1 MAAPTLRRMRRT
13 RLLRALLAFLALP
26 GLVAFVVPL
35 VVAWPFELREF
46 RLFALVPLVAGIGLL
61 LWCVRDFYVAGEG
74 TLAPWDPP
82 RHLVVGGPYRV
93 SRNPMYLA
101 VVLILVGWAI
111 GFRSRW
117 LLLYALAMMVVFHLR
132 VLLHEEPFL
141 ARTQRQQ
148 WPRYAARVPRW
159 LFPNRKTLLV
169 TLAALAVLIPAAGLI
184 YESYVEGLA
193 AREFAP
199 PGMLVDIGGRR
210 VHLLC
215 IGRGDPTVLFEAS
228 GWGVSSLSA
237 AMVRERVSSRAR
249 VCSYDRMGMGWS
261 DPGPSVVTAG
271 ELARQLAVLQDRA
284 GLNGPFI
291 LVGSSV
297 GGLTIEMFGRRY
309 PERTAGLVFLD
320 AASSGRLPLVERYF
334 GVARLT
340 APLGA
345 LAARLGVIRLLDPL
359 KIPTDTDEGRRSSAM
374 TYAAEPIAALSAIT
388 RGLRDTEREFAEAPP
403 LRGDLP
409 LAVLSASEDMT
420 PPPGLGFVA
429 SILRSS
435 RIEVHKQLAKQSTQG
450 TWQMVPKS
458 THLIASSQPEAVV
471 DVIFGMLAARDRAA
485 EKSAEPQGR

>member
-1 MAAPTLRRMRRT
+1 MAATTLRRMRRT

-35 VVAWPFELREF
+35 AVAWPFEWREF
-46 RLFALVPLVAGIGLL
+46 RALGLVPLAAGIGLL

-82 RHLVVGGPYRV
+82 RHLVVVGPYRV

-101 VVLILVGWAI
+101 VDLTLVGWAI

-117 LLLYALAMMVVFHLR
+117 LLLYALAMMVAFHLR
-132 VLLHEEPFL
+132 VVLAEEPWL
-141 ARTQRQQ
+141 ARTHRKE
-148 WPRYAARVPRW
+148 WPRYAAGVPRW

-169 TLAALAVLIPAAGLI
+169 TLAGLLVLIPAAGLI
-184 YESYVEGLA
+184 YETYSEALA
-193 AREFAP
+193 VREFAP

-210 VHLLC
+210 LHLLC

-228 GWGVSSLSA
+228 GWGVSSLSS
-237 AMVRERVSSRAR
+237 AMVRERVSARAR

-284 GLNGPFI
+284 GLSGPFI

-297 GGLTIEMFGRRY
+297 GGLTIEMFARRY
-309 PERTAGLVFLD
+309 SERTAGLVFLD
-320 AASSGRLPLVERYF
+320 AASSGNLPHVQRYF
-334 GVARLT
+334 GVARLA
-340 APLGA
+340 APVGA
-345 LAARLGVIRLLDPL
+345 LAARLGVVRLLDPFG
-359 KIPTDTDEGRRSSAM
+359 IATDTDEGRRSAAM
-374 TYAAEPIAALSAIT
+374 TYAAEPIATISAIT

-409 LAVLSASEDMT
+409 LVVLSASDETT
-420 PPPGLGFVA
+420 PPPGLGFVVSA
-429 SILRSS
+429 LRSS
-435 RIEVHKQLAKQSTQG
+435 RVEVHQQLAKQSTHG

-458 THLIASSQPEAVV
+458 AHLIASSQPEAVV
-471 DVIFGMLAARDRAA
+471 KVIMGMIEARGPGA
-485 EKSAEPQGR
+485 EATEARGH